1 MVCPRCNRLNDRSP
15 FVLGIKFLAVVL
27 FVCSVSFVVQITG
40 NTVSIP
46 KVEEVRLERNATQ
59 AIASPPDVRF

>member
-1 MVCPRCNRLNDRSP
+1 MFCPRCTRVNDRSP
-15 FVLGIKFLAVVL
+15 LVLGIKFLAVVL
-27 FVCSVSFVVQITG
+27 FVCSVIFVVQIVG

-46 KVEEVRLERNATQ
+46 KVEEVRIERNATQ